1 MILYTLIKK
10 GVVLISR
17 EKEFLLTSDNLKE
30 IKEQLIMELLKT
42 RKKAKVTQVQLSNM
56 SGLPQATISRFE
68 SLERDM
74 TLQTLIKYAEALN
87 VEISF
92 VLKEKD
98 SNIKK
103 LNKKTL

>member
-1 MILYTLIKK
+1 M
-10 GVVLISR
+10 SR

-74 TLQTLIKYAEALN
+74 TLQTLVKYAETLD

-92 VLKEKD
+92 VIKKKD

-103 LNKKTL
+103 LNKKPL